1 MLLFMNVL
9 VGFDTIH
16 GDGVHITISKNAR
29 SREKILLVVMISR
42 QKTLMPARITANTR
56 DGEKG

>member
-29 SREKILLVVMISR
+29 SDGKILSAVMISR
-42 QKTLMPARITANTR
+42 QKTLQPSPYPGDYLR
-56 DGEKG
+56 